1 MREAVR
7 WDLESLGRGKSLKVA
22 AADTVWR
29 ERERRGVLGTWVC
42 GLTAEGMK
50 EVPGCT

>member
-22 AADTVWR
+22 AADSL